1 MWFEIIIIILH
12 PTKTVNIMKK
22 QFLFLAG
29 AAIILASCGSGE
41 NKEAD
46 AAKEQA
52 KMDSVVKARDAENAA
67 KNDSA
72 LKAAENLKAI
82 EKMKAD
88 SIAAAE
94 AKAKEEAEA
103 KSHKGGGHKTTKAPA
118 PTPKPTPAVAPPVK
132 SAQEQKFDSR
142 TIQKG
147 DKPKLTP
154 EQEKAQE
161 DKFNKRT
168 VK

>member
-72 LKAAENLKAI
+72 LKAAENLKAM

-118 PTPKPTPAVAPPVK
+118 QTPKPTPAVAPPVK
-132 SAQEQKFDSR
+132 SAQDQKFDNRAQPTSA
-142 TIQKG
+142 
-147 DKPKLTP
+147 KPTQTA
-154 EQEKAQE
+154 EQQKAQD
-161 DKFNKRT
+161 DKFNRRSGK
-168 VK
+168 